1 MKIWY
6 KIASHFN
13 INFRPERNMVKQHSK
28 ACFTAGMASIV
39 GGRESQQ
46 DNYQLISTNA
56 TGEQSIFK
64 PNSLASTLSGCRVVA
79 ALTDG
84 VGGQAAGDVAAL
96 LAAES
101 FTESIQTK
109 LCEQS
114 APDCKTLM
122 LDAVSDANLAID
134 IAIDSDKRYTGMATT
149 LVGVILDDKGL
160 NWLSVGDS
168 HLYLIRDEKI
178 MKLNAD
184 HSMGALIDQDYSMGK
199 ISHAEAM
206 SAPYRN
212 VILSC
217 LSGKKIELIDLY
229 DSDWELSA
237 TDKLILASDGLD
249 SISHEQILTVV
260 LQEKDPQQ
268 CAQAL
273 IEAVEEKKR
282 EYQDNTTVIVL
293 HCGEAS

>member
-13 INFRPERNMVKQHSK
+13 INFRPERNMVKQQSK

-46 DNYQLISTNA
+46 DNYQLISTSDV
-56 TGEQSIFK
+56 GEQSIFK
-64 PNSLASTLSGCRVVA
+64 PNCPTPRQSGSMIVA

-84 VGGQAAGDVAAL
+84 VGGQAAGDIAAL

-109 LCEQS
+109 LCEQETT
-114 APDCKTLM
+114 DCKTLM

-134 IAIDSDKRYTGMATT
+134 IAINSDKSYTGMATT
-149 LVGVILDDKGL
+149 LVGVILNDQGL

-168 HLYLIRDEKI
+168 HLYLIRNEKI

-199 ISHAEAM
+199 ITHAEAM
-206 SAPYRN
+206 NAPYRN

-237 TDKLILASDGLD
+237 TDKLVLASDGLD
-249 SISHEQILTVV
+249 SISHEQILTIV
-260 LQEKDPQQ
+260 LQENDPQQ

-273 IEAVEEKKR
+273 INAVEDRKR

-293 HCGEAS
+293 HCG